1 MSGNRHLG
9 FESRSLRI
17 ETPAKHGFP
26 LGLQGFFLRPPR
38 RVARHSTVPDRARK
52 CTPKR
57 PVSVSTSV
65 RQSSRSPAHRRCQL
79 HAQFRAR
86 GTAERESTQPPH
98 LDRMIGRHA
107 SLADQ
112 PRAEP
117 LGGRQVM
124 VACRRPHSHLPLIG
138 QPRRNSNGAQVARVL
153 EGTAVE
159 HGLNAIRGFFHVT
172 RRVSFGRQE
181 SPEVSKVIREGL

>member
-1 MSGNRHLG
+1 VPRRPVCSDLNELREQIAGQGPPLASNIT
-9 FESRSLRI
+9 LRI
-17 ETPAKHGFP
+17 
-26 LGLQGFFLRPPR
+26 
-38 RVARHSTVPDRARK
+38 
-52 CTPKR
+52 
-57 PVSVSTSV
+57 
-65 RQSSRSPAHRRCQL
+65 QS
-79 HAQFRAR
+79 
-86 GTAERESTQPPH
+86 GGMAER
-98 LDRMIGRHA
+98 IGRHA

-153 EGTAVE
+153 EGAAVE